1 MISVRVKVPSHQ
13 GAATLRER
21 QVPRTSFHT
30 WLGRGQC
37 FGREASELGSDE
49 QRHSYEI

>member
-1 MISVRVKVPSHQ
+1 MILVRVKVASHG

-21 QVPRTSFHT
+21 LGPRTSFHT

-37 FGREASELGSDE
+37 FVREASELGSDE
-49 QRHSYEI
+49 QRHIL